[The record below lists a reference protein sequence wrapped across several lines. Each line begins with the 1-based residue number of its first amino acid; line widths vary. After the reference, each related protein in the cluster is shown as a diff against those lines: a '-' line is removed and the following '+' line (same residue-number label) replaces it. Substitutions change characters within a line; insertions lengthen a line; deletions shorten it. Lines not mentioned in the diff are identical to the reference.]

1 MTAKKETSLEGM
13 KFLEEIV
20 RKLKRKIVQMDQE
33 ILAGQKDIES
43 MHEYYW
49 ENYTEMDQYGYEDY
63 DNQQAL
69 LQRINANQD
78 TLRLR
83 SRYKKML
90 DSPFFGRVDFRYDG
104 DDEPEIFYIGIGNFA
119 EEAGRIPLI
128 YDWRAPV
135 SALFYDFDKGE
146 ASYEAPA
153 GRMCGEIEAK
163 WQYKI
168 RRGKMVYGFESDVK
182 IDDEIL
188 KQEFGSNSD
197 IQLKNIVR
205 TIQKEQN
212 AIIRNTKDKI
222 LVIQG
227 AAGSGKT
234 SVALHRIA
242 YLLYHDIKNLKSS
255 GVLVLSPNSV
265 FSDYI
270 SHILP
275 ELGEENIREMSL
287 DLFAYREL
295 KSAVPDCEDRY
306 HQIEK
311 NIAGIKEDDLSRYR
325 FKQSKEL
332 IGAVEGFMAQMEE
345 WLVNLKGIYFRGME
359 KTEEE
364 MIRLFYFKFQDVPVL
379 ARMDAVIEYVVDEY
393 ETRYSMTLSE
403 EDVEK
408 LRTRF
413 QAMYTTTDLYRIYNW
428 FLEEQH
434 FPKLPE
440 VPYDRRYLE
449 YEDVFPML
457 YLKYRLLG
465 VGRQDQIQHLV
476 VDEMQDYSY
485 LQYTILGL
493 LFQCPMTILGDR
505 SQTMEEKQNDVTRFL
520 PQILGKQLRKIEM
533 NKSYRNTVEIAEYA
547 RTLVGMDDA
556 ELLNRHGKAVAE
568 REYGSK
574 EEMIS
579 HILEHVKI
587 GPEGYETAAVLTMTE
602 AEAREWYEMIRKKTD
617 QVHYIDRDSSRF
629 GRGLTVTTFY
639 MAKGLEFDQVFT
651 VAHKEETKMTRQAEY
666 ICATRALHELEV
678 CRI

>member
-1 MTAKKETSLEGM
+1 MTIDNKDGAAFLAYVTDKLETRIAHISQSILE
-13 KFLEEIV
+13 
-20 RKLKRKIVQMDQE
+20 
-33 ILAGQKDIES
+33 GQKDIEG

-49 ENYTEMDQYGYEDY
+49 ENYTEMDQYGYENF

-69 LQRINANQD
+69 LHQINANEQQIH
-78 TLRLR
+78 LRKR
-83 SRYKKML
+83 FRKML
-90 DSPFFGRVDFRYDG
+90 DSPFFGRVDFVFEG
-104 DDEPEIFYIGIGNFA
+104 DEEPEIFYIGIGNFA
-119 EEAGRIPLI
+119 EEAGHTPLI

-135 SALFYDFDKGE
+135 SGLFYDYDKGP
-146 ASYEAPA
+146 ASYQAPL
-153 GRMCGEIEAK
+153 GTICGEIASK

-168 RRGKMVYGFESDVK
+168 RNGRMIYQFESDVK

-188 KQEFGSNSD
+188 MAELGSGGSTA
-197 IQLKNIVR
+197 LKNIVR

-212 AIIRNTKDKI
+212 AIIRNTRDKI
-222 LVIQG
+222 MVIQG

-234 SVALHRIA
+234 SIALHRIA
-242 YLLYHDIKNLKSS
+242 YLLYHDRKNLKSS
-255 GVLVLSPNSV
+255 NILILSPNSI

-275 ELGEENIREMSL
+275 ELGEENIKEMSF
-287 DLFAYREL
+287 DLFAYRQL
-295 KSAVPDCEDRY
+295 KDTVSDCEDRY
-306 HQIEK
+306 DQIERSL
-311 NIAGIKEDDLSRYR
+311 NFPDMPSLYKE
-325 FKQSKEL
+325 KQSREFLNRMEGYLTSLEDEL
-332 IGAVEGFMAQMEE
+332 MDFHDVEYKSFT
-345 WLVNLKGIYFRGME
+345 K
-359 KTEEE
+359 KEEE
-364 MIRLFYFKFQDVPVL
+364 IIDLFYFKFQDVPVL
-379 ARMDAVIEYVVDEY
+379 ARMDAVMEYVVDEY

-434 FPKLPE
+434 FPKLLE

-465 VGRQDQIQHLV
+465 VGRQDQIRHLV

-579 HILEHVKI
+579 HILEHVKT

-678 CRI
+678 YRI